1 MPNYISGTV
10 LQQSAQSVKGLI
22 PGSLSVCVCM
32 CGTYIHTYFLE
43 HCVVCACVLQRTAP
57 KAFQQQMENLQKKI
71 EARRDALADLERE
84 LKVAK
89 REAKSGDSKAEK

>member
-1 MPNYISGTV
+1 MPNYISGTP
-10 LQQSAQSVKGLI
+10 LQQSALSVKGLI

-32 CGTYIHTYFLE
+32 SGTYIHTYFLE

>member
-1 MPNYISGTV
+1 M
-10 LQQSAQSVKGLI
+10 
-22 PGSLSVCVCM
+22 
-32 CGTYIHTYFLE
+32 
-43 HCVVCACVLQRTAP
+43 LQRTAP

-89 REAKSGDSKAEK
+89 REAKGGDAKAEK

>member
-1 MPNYISGTV
+1 M
-10 LQQSAQSVKGLI
+10 
-22 PGSLSVCVCM
+22 SL
-32 CGTYIHTYFLE
+32 
-43 HCVVCACVLQRTAP
+43 CVLQRTAP

-89 REAKSGDSKAEK
+89 REAKGGDAKAEK